1 MQYLCGIVCES
12 LYKVLIWIRCKDG
25 LKYVK
30 REKKIV
36 IDPEPDNEDKQG
48 ILQSFFAGKFNNFVR
63 KFRWAIFG
71 ITITWNVIA
80 LISAS

>member
-1 MQYLCGIVCES
+1 MQEFCAILCES
-12 LYKVLIWIRCKDG
+12 FYKFIFWIRCGNG

-30 REKKIV
+30 KVRKIV
-36 IDPEPDNEDKQG
+36 IHPVSDDEQKQG
-48 ILQSFFAGKFNNFVR
+48 FLQSFFAGKFNNFVR